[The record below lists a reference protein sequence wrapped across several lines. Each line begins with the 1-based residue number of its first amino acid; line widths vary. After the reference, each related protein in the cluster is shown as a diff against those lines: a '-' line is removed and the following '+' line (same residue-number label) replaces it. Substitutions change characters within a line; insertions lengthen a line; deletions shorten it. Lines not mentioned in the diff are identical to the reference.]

1 MLANDRHNKILEMLE
16 RDGSVRNS
24 KLVTIFE
31 VSLETVRRDLDFL
44 EKQGLLQKVH
54 GGAILNSKNKE
65 NANQTYIVRETKNI
79 EEKREIA
86 TLALKFINE
95 NETIALNSSTTSI
108 EIARL
113 IKDKFTSLTV
123 VTNSL
128 RIAEELADK
137 KGINL
142 ILAGGIYNKN
152 EFAFLGE
159 ITERFL
165 NEFIVDKAFVSVGGI
180 SLKRGIT
187 DFLIDE
193 VIVERKM
200 IKIAEEAIILADSS
214 KIGSNSLI
222 KVCDT
227 EEVDFIITDSKFKD
241 EDKEIYLQN
250 GIKII
255 NR

>member
-1 MLANDRHNKILEMLE
+1 M
-16 RDGSVRNS
+16 
-24 KLVTIFE
+24 
-31 VSLETVRRDLDFL
+31 
-44 EKQGLLQKVH
+44 QK
-54 GGAILNSKNKE
+54 NW
-65 NANQTYIVRETKNI
+65 QT
-79 EEKREIA
+79 
-86 TLALKFINE
+86 
-95 NETIALNSSTTSI
+95 
-108 EIARL
+108 
-113 IKDKFTSLTV
+113 
-123 VTNSL
+123 
-128 RIAEELADK
+128 

>member
-1 MLANDRHNKILEMLE
+1 M
-16 RDGSVRNS
+16 
-24 KLVTIFE
+24 
-31 VSLETVRRDLDFL
+31 SLFD
-44 EKQGLLQKVH
+44 Q
-54 GGAILNSKNKE
+54 
-65 NANQTYIVRETKNI
+65 IV
-79 EEKREIA
+79 
-86 TLALKFINE
+86 
-95 NETIALNSSTTSI
+95 
-108 EIARL
+108 
-113 IKDKFTSLTV
+113 
-123 VTNSL
+123 
-128 RIAEELADK
+128 
-137 KGINL
+137 
-142 ILAGGIYNKN
+142 
-152 EFAFLGE
+152 
-159 ITERFL
+159 
-165 NEFIVDKAFVSVGGI
+165 FVSVGGI

>member
-65 NANQTYIVRETKNI
+65 NDNQTYVVRETKNI

-86 TLALKFINE
+86 ALALKFINE

-113 IKDKFTSLTV
+113 IKDKFSSLTV

-128 RIAEELADK
+128 RIAEELADR

>member
-1 MLANDRHNKILEMLE
+1 M
-16 RDGSVRNS
+16 
-24 KLVTIFE
+24 
-31 VSLETVRRDLDFL
+31 
-44 EKQGLLQKVH
+44 
-54 GGAILNSKNKE
+54 
-65 NANQTYIVRETKNI
+65 
-79 EEKREIA
+79 
-86 TLALKFINE
+86 
-95 NETIALNSSTTSI
+95 
-108 EIARL
+108 
-113 IKDKFTSLTV
+113 
-123 VTNSL
+123 
-128 RIAEELADK
+128 
-137 KGINL
+137 
-142 ILAGGIYNKN
+142 
-152 EFAFLGE
+152 
-159 ITERFL
+159 
-165 NEFIVDKAFVSVGGI
+165 DKAFVSVGGI